1 VLAVAI
7 ILGADAVAALLIG
20 TFLFRGR
27 ARERVAAN
35 GPPDATINAGALTA
49 PSPVASVAV
58 SDPFIAVSAEP
69 VALRRGSVA
78 TTSGLLEVIP
88 PAPALEPSPSAPAL
102 EPSPSAPALEPSL
115 SARVS
120 VPPMD
125 SVVSHATPT
134 DALEPT
140 AIAAAG
146 PLPGASERP
155 RRVTSRHLVLT
166 VGAGLVLGA
175 VVLAHRR

>member
-1 VLAVAI
+1 MLAVVI

-35 GPPDATINAGALTA
+35 GPPDATMNAVALTA
-49 PSPVASVAV
+49 PAPVASVAV
-58 SDPFIAVSAEP
+58 SDPFIAVSPEP
-69 VALRRGSVA
+69 VALRRESVA
-78 TTSGLLEVIP
+78 PTSGLLEVI
-88 PAPALEPSPSAPAL
+88 PSAPAL
-102 EPSPSAPALEPSL
+102 EPSPSAQ
-115 SARVS
+115 VS
-120 VPPMD
+120 VSPTD
-125 SVVSHATPT
+125 SVVSDATPA

-140 AIAAAG
+140 VIAAAG
-146 PLPGASERP
+146 PLPGASEKP

-166 VGAGLVLGA
+166 VGVGLVLGA